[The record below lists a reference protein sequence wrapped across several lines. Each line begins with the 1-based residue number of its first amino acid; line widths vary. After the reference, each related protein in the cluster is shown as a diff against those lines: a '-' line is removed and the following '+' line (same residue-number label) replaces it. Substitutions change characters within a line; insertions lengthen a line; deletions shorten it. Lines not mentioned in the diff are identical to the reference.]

1 MRKQQ
6 LNNYIIK
13 YFKKKKSNY
22 GKLGPWTL
30 TTPLTSDGKAEV
42 TSFLPNLSF
51 AYKV

>member
-13 YFKKKKSNY
+13 YFFKKSNY

-30 TTPLTSDGKAEV
+30 TTPLTSDGKLKSQV
-42 TSFLPNLSF
+42 SYLI
-51 AYKV
+51 